1 MIVSAYYKALEEITK
16 ILDEIATKIDIKNE
30 ELVRQILAACVGTKF
45 SKNWGNL
52 VVDLAYEACKTVFQG
67 TLNLKK
73 LNVEIKRY
81 AKIEKIP
88 GGMMSDSK
96 VIKGVVVNKDLT
108 HPAMRKRIE
117 NP

>member
-1 MIVSAYYKALEEITK
+1 MEEMAI
-16 ILDEIATKIDIKNE
+16 KIDIKNE
-30 ELVRQILAACVGTKF
+30 GIIKQILAACVGTKF
-45 SKNWGNL
+45 SKNWGQI
-52 VVDLAYEACKTVFQG
+52 VVELAYEACKTVFQG

-88 GGMMSDSK
+88 GGVMQDSK
-96 VIKGVVVNKDLT
+96 VIKGVFVNKDLT
-108 HPAMRKRIE
+108 HPAMRKRIQ